1 MKRRIDDI
9 LQEVGYN
16 FDDSK
21 MYNEKTIIE
30 ITGKQVRKYFS
41 PVRMCGE
48 RAYVVEGE
56 KKTIIVWDCGN
67 SWYQII
73 WEW

>member
-1 MKRRIDDI
+1 MKPVNR
-9 LQEVGYN
+9 LLKKYGFM

-21 MYNEKTIIE
+21 IYSGDSIIE
-30 ITGKQVRKYFS
+30 ITGKQVTKYFS
-41 PVRMCGE
+41 PVYMCGE

-67 SWYQII
+67 DHYQII